1 MSFTRSQA
9 ALTAGWDS
17 TCRDKLLALDGVG
30 ETVTSGTI
38 SLLTPVT
45 YISVTGT
52 TTFTLPDA
60 AAADIGLRK
69 RLKCSVAASIPAG
82 TLTITSP
89 ETTAGIVCPA
99 TFVFDTVGQEIWLV
113 WSGTKWQVEKT
124 VRAGVKI
131 ATVGT
136 TVLTGFNLCHNLS
149 LSVTG
154 TVSSTTTMGVPNG
167 TYPGDFLIVSQ
178 STAASIPV
186 GNITGT
192 FLTLAN
198 AAATDLQAWGA
209 TTDTVTLT
217 WNGSKWLIIANSG
230 VTVA

>member
-1 MSFTRSQA
+1 MALTRSQA
-9 ALTAGWDS
+9 SLVAGWDS
-17 TCRDKLLALDGVG
+17 TCRDKLLALDGTG
-30 ETVTSGTI
+30 ETITSGTI
-38 SLLTPVT
+38 SLLTPVS

-52 TTFTLPDA
+52 VAFTLPDA

-69 RLKCSVAASIPAG
+69 RLKCTVAASTPAG

-89 ETTAGIVCPA
+89 ETTAGMVVPS
-99 TFVFDTVGQEIWLV
+99 TFVFHAVGQEIWLV

-131 ATVGT
+131 STVGT

-167 TYPGDFLIVSQ
+167 TFPGDFLVVSC
-178 STAASIPV
+178 STAASTPI

-192 FLTLAN
+192 YLTLAN
-198 AAATDLQAWGA
+198 AAATDLQAIGA

-217 WNGSKWLIIANSG
+217 WNGAAWLIIANSG

>member
-1 MSFTRSQA
+1 MTVSSTEA
-9 ALTAGWDS
+9 AKIAGWDP
-17 TCRDKLLALDGVG
+17 TCRDALMGDLGVAD
-30 ETVTSGTI
+30 TVTSGTI
-38 SLLTPVT
+38 SLLTRIT
-45 YISVTGT
+45 NLSVTGT

-60 AAADIGLRK
+60 STSRAGVRK
-69 RLKCSVAASIPAG
+69 RLICTVAASIPAG
-82 TLTITSP
+82 TLTVTTP
-89 ETTAGIVCPA
+89 ESTAGIVCPS
-99 TFVFDTVGQEIWLV
+99 TFVFDTVGQCIDFV

-124 VRAGVKI
+124 TRAGVKI

-154 TVSSTTTMGVPNG
+154 TVSSTTTKGVPNG
-167 TYPGDFLIVSQ
+167 AYPGDVLIVSQ

-217 WNGSKWLIIANSG
+217 WNGLAWLVIANSG